1 MYRLALTCLFL
12 TFLLT
17 ACGGGGGGG
26 SSAPSPVSQ
35 TADDTETTDDE
46 SDTDETDDEEPTTED
61 PDPGGYSAP
70 FEPYQNYEQMCEI
83 PRTGVD
89 TQGNPFPD
97 VQGNTADEN
106 NWLRSWSNE
115 LYLWYDE
122 IIDVDPESLTT
133 PEYFEQ
139 MKTFQT
145 TASGNPKDRFHFT
158 IPTDEW
164 IQISQSGISAG
175 YGATFAILASSPPR
189 QVVVA
194 YTQPDSPATSG
205 EADLQR
211 GDTILEVDGVDMVN
225 GSDVDTLNN
234 GLFPNNNET
243 HTFLIETLDGTQ
255 REITM
260 TSTQVTETPVQNV
273 TILETDSGLVG
284 YMTFNNHIAT
294 AEALLINAIEQFRD
308 ANISDL
314 IIDLRYNGGGFLD
327 IASELGYMVA
337 GEEAAAG
344 RVFENLR
351 FNDKHP
357 DFNPVT
363 GARLVDRPFR
373 TTTQGFS
380 VSSGSPLPTIN
391 LPRLFVLTGP
401 RTCSAS
407 ESLMNGLRGIDID
420 VIQIG
425 NTTCGKPYGFYPFD
439 NCGTTYFS
447 IQFGGTNDK
456 GFGEY
461 SDGFSP
467 QNIPQPAGV
476 ELPGCLVSDDF
487 TRQLGDPQEGMTRAA
502 LQYRED
508 ASCPLT
514 TARRKPPTRPGWQS
528 LGQADAKVA
537 KLINGKWGSRP

>member
-17 ACGGGGGGG
+17 ACGGGGG

-35 TADDTETTDDE
+35 TADETETTEDE

-294 AEALLINAIEQFRD
+294 AETLLINAIEQFRD

-502 LQYRED
+502 LQYRAD

>member
-26 SSAPSPVSQ
+26 SSDPSPVSQ
-35 TADDTETTDDE
+35 PADETETTEDE

-294 AEALLINAIEQFRD
+294 AETLLINAIEQFRD

>member
-26 SSAPSPVSQ
+26 SSDPSPVSQ
-35 TADDTETTDDE
+35 PADETETTEDE

-537 KLINGKWGSRP
+537 KLISGKWGSRP

>member
-17 ACGGGGGGG
+17 ACGGGGG
-26 SSAPSPVSQ
+26 SSDPSPVSQ
-35 TADDTETTDDE
+35 AADETETTDDE

-537 KLINGKWGSRP
+537 KLISGKWGSRP

>member
-17 ACGGGGGGG
+17 ACGGGGGSG
-26 SSAPSPVSQ
+26 SSDPSPVSQ
-35 TADDTETTDDE
+35 PADETETTEDE

>member
-26 SSAPSPVSQ
+26 SSDPSPVSQ
-35 TADDTETTDDE
+35 PADETETTEDE

-97 VQGNTADEN
+97 AQGNTADEN

-537 KLINGKWGSRP
+537 KLISGKWGSRP

>member
-17 ACGGGGGGG
+17 ACGGGGG
-26 SSAPSPVSQ
+26 SSDPSPVSQ
-35 TADDTETTDDE
+35 PADETETTEDE

-83 PRTGVD
+83 PRTGVN

-175 YGATFAILASSPPR
+175 YGATFAILASSAPR

-537 KLINGKWGSRP
+537 KLISGKWGSRP

>member
-17 ACGGGGGGG
+17 ACGGGGG

-35 TADDTETTDDE
+35 TADETETTEDE

-260 TSTQVTETPVQNV
+260 TSTQVTETPIQNV

>member
-17 ACGGGGGGG
+17 ACGGGGG
-26 SSAPSPVSQ
+26 SSDPSPVSQ
-35 TADDTETTDDE
+35 AADETETTDDE

-89 TQGNPFPD
+89 TQGNPFQD

-225 GSDVDTLNN
+225 GSDVDTLNS

-273 TILETDSGLVG
+273 TTLETDSGLVG

-528 LGQADAKVA
+528 LGQADANVA
-537 KLINGKWGSRP
+537 KLINGKWGLRP

>member
-17 ACGGGGGGG
+17 ACGGGGG

-35 TADDTETTDDE
+35 TADETETTEDE

>member
-61 PDPGGYSAP
+61 SDPGGYSAP

-158 IPTDEW
+158 VPTDEW

-373 TTTQGFS
+373 KTTQGFS

-537 KLINGKWGSRP
+537 KLISGKWGSRP

>member
-514 TARRKPPTRPGWQS
+514 TARRKPPTQPGWQS

-537 KLINGKWGSRP
+537 KLISGKWGSRP